1 MLHELSRLLSV
12 NKSIAFGSL
21 QNQHSDTVC
30 SMPFFFFKVTQLC
43 TIYEYLSYWYIRVF
57 IIFWSCTVLLLELF
71 YEFLF
76 FNAL

>member
-1 MLHELSRLLSV
+1 MSYPGYCLS
-12 NKSIAFGSL
+12 I
-21 QNQHSDTVC
+21 NQLPLAACKINTVTQC
-30 SMPFFFFKVTQLC
+30 ALCLFFFKVTQLC